1 MSYITRFIS
10 MMAML
15 FIIYPILQLGNF
27 LSWNQVKTLLD
38 TNNITR
44 INIIESDSQASLNM
58 NYSHITQNQNR
69 QLIDDIFN
77 FTRAQCNETIVYS
90 NTVYQTKFS
99 RQKNFEEMVVKY
111 LNQSNLKPIDIYYS
125 ESIVNVIYSVMY
137 NIIMI
142 TIIMNVLN
150 FSVSRL
156 ANGMTKNPGKL
167 IKPED
172 LDVDIKNVIGLND
185 TKEEVL
191 QYIDYMKNREQYLKM
206 GVEIPRG
213 LLFIGPPGCGKTY
226 LAKCIAAEANVNF
239 ISLSGSD
246 FHEMFVGVGAG
257 RMKSLF
263 RVARKNSPSIVFIDE
278 IDSLGQKRSKMV
290 NNSENNSVL
299 NKLLVEMDGFENN
312 DNVLL
317 IGATNR
323 HDTLDDAL
331 MRSGRFD
338 RKLVFD

>member
-1 MSYITRFIS
+1 
-10 MMAML
+10 
-15 FIIYPILQLGNF
+15 
-27 LSWNQVKTLLD
+27 
-38 TNNITR
+38 
-44 INIIESDSQASLNM
+44 
-58 NYSHITQNQNR
+58 
-69 QLIDDIFN
+69 
-77 FTRAQCNETIVYS
+77 
-90 NTVYQTKFS
+90 
-99 RQKNFEEMVVKY
+99 
-111 LNQSNLKPIDIYYS
+111 
-125 ESIVNVIYSVMY
+125 
-137 NIIMI
+137 
-142 TIIMNVLN
+142 
-150 FSVSRL
+150 
-156 ANGMTKNPGKL
+156 MTKNPGKL

-278 IDSLGQKRSKMV
+278 IDSLGQKRAKMV

-338 RKLVFD
+338 RKLVFDKPNVEERRELFELYLKDKTLAEEMNEDDDDREGNLLVLKEPLLAKVALIIINNILTFIIIIIGSKTAIVLIFSNMILK